1 MAGSYKERGH
11 EAWVLR
17 LRAEVE
23 ARRERP
29 DVAAAGA
36 AYERAVGLTT
46 ELAMRPSS
54 PTVTSASVSS
64 TTARTSASRPE
75 SISPP
80 RRRCTASW
88 A

>member
-11 EAWVLR
+11 EAWALR
-17 LRAEVE
+17 LLAEVE

-29 DVAAAGA
+29 DVAAAGT

-54 PTVTSASVSS
+54 PTATSASASS
-64 TTARTSASRPE
+64 TAARTGASRPG
-75 SISPP
+75 SISSL
-80 RRRCTASW
+80 RRRCTATW